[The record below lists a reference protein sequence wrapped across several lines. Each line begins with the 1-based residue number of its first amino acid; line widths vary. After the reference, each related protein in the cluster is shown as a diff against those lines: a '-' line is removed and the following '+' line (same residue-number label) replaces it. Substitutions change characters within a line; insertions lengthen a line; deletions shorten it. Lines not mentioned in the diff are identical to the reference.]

1 MGFLMKKNIQ
11 DSEVWSFGAE
21 SSALHRAGLQLTLCV
36 EIAAL
41 KCCCF
46 VFHFLGINQCQPTVS
61 THQKLGKDFMART
74 PNIKF
79 IYWNSQS
86 QVVDL
91 TTSTSSSISLHPL
104 NLE

>member
-11 DSEVWSFGAE
+11 NSEVWSFGVE
-21 SSALHRAGLQLTLCV
+21 SSALHRAGLQLTFCLD
-36 EIAAL
+36 IAAL

-46 VFHFLGINQCQPTVS
+46 VLHFLGINQCQPMVS

-86 QVVDL
+86 QVVDG
-91 TTSTSSSISLHPL
+91 SSISLNPL
-104 NLE
+104 TLGD